1 MDSPT
6 FSDDGGS
13 YAPPCFLL
21 EEEQIIL
28 SQPSLF
34 LQDMAHET
42 HKTNAPCFDRTT
54 APETL
59 KTAVPRLGRTKAP
72 KTLKMNDT
80 AERKMKKQA
89 IATKKKIE
97 TVPTSRNSK
106 VAAKVKMSA
115 PTDILNVEQ
124 KMTEDKE
131 SVHTADMEHC
141 KQQKRA
147 ETAEAALDALN
158 KYIVTILNADDTEL
172 KRLCREKSI
181 RIYGKAAT
189 KHKYACALLENYTK
203 K

>member
-89 IATKKKIE
+89 I
-97 TVPTSRNSK
+97 
-106 VAAKVKMSA
+106 
-115 PTDILNVEQ
+115 
-124 KMTEDKE
+124 
-131 SVHTADMEHC
+131 MEHC

-189 KHKYACALLENYTK
+189 D
-203 K
+203 